1 MEYAIKTQS
10 LFVQKLFSVLSYFRL
25 IQIEWKKT
33 TAYTKEAEIAQ
44 GVLQGYREMQE
55 LRRKGQKGRD
65 AFDLL
70 AELRK
75 EEGE

>member
-33 TAYTKEAEIAQ
+33 TSYTKEAEIAQ
-44 GVLQGYREMQE
+44 GVLQGYREMRLHQKNGTKPKTGQE
-55 LRRKGQKGRD
+55 
-65 AFDLL
+65 LL
-70 AELRK
+70 AEIRK
-75 EEGE
+75 EFPE